1 MVNAGHVAAI
11 AKMLPKLFAVAVRFL
26 MLAANMHSQCKSL
39 MESGAVYPKMI
50 ASQFSTALE
59 QLRYR
64 LQANY

>member
-1 MVNAGHVAAI
+1 MANAGHVAAI
-11 AKMLPKLFAVAVRFL
+11 AKILPKLFAVAVRFL

-39 MESGAVYPKMI
+39 MESGAVYLKMI
-50 ASQFSTALE
+50 ASQFLTALA